1 MRKYAFTTLVGL
13 ILLGLIATLYGC
25 ASTID
30 SFSNN
35 TSGDMI
41 RGFKLQGGVDTTSGN
56 PVPSVSLKIGS
67 FARKGKADRMA
78 MIMDN
83 NTTNIVADNYDVGIT
98 YQNFGTGTNVRQ
110 LIQSETRT
118 PTDAQV
124 KEGIFVYQEGSIG
137 MPITTGNLFNTG
149 GKSIISIGSV
159 GTSTAKAV
167 ENANSKWIEIW
178 LYNLF

>member
-1 MRKYAFTTLVGL
+1 MRKHTVTTFVGL
-13 ILLGLIATLYGC
+13 ILAGLVAVLCGC

-67 FARKGKADRMA
+67 FARKGKSDRMA

-98 YQNFGTGTNVRQ
+98 YQNFGSGTNVRQ

-137 MPITTGNLFNTG
+137 MPITSGNLFNTG

-159 GTSTAKAV
+159 GTSTAQAV
-167 ENANSKWIEIW
+167 ANAK
-178 LYNLF
+178 